1 ADQENGHIVLFEQ
14 KDDGAWQAGDTI
26 TLRGFRFDDL
36 RTGGQG
42 EASKELLAVGD
53 AGFAV
58 VRLSGSRAKLA
69 EVASWRP
76 EEIQELPHELGTGD
90 LNSDGLTDIVALD
103 AGTQTARI
111 LALSEARRLL
121 PATSF
126 EIFESR
132 IFSGGEP
139 RNFEPREV
147 QIVDVTGD
155 GRDDLILLA
164 HDRVLLYPQDRP
176 DADSGE

>member
-1 ADQENGHIVLFEQ
+1 M
-14 KDDGAWQAGDTI
+14 
-26 TLRGFRFDDL
+26 
-36 RTGGQG
+36 
-42 EASKELLAVGD
+42 GD

-69 EVASWRP
+69 EVGSWRP
-76 EEIQELPHELGTGD
+76 EVIQELPHELGSGD
-90 LNSDGLTDIVALD
+90 LNSDGLTDIVVLD

-111 LALSEARRLL
+111 LALSEARRIL

-139 RNFEPREV
+139 RNFRTSRSP
-147 QIVDVTGD
+147 
-155 GRDDLILLA
+155 GRGP
-164 HDRVLLYPQDRP
+164 HRRWP
-176 DADSGE
+176 G